1 MIWVKK
7 EREGGRRK
15 GGEQVDKEGEKTRK
29 QGKELEIKKVLSD
42 KATWYNEKCCT
53 DANRRLAVRY
63 TLDLIVFLR
72 SVLINRLILEFIRHF
87 TIIIINKRNT
97 RYE

>member
-1 MIWVKK
+1 MIWVEK

-15 GGEQVDKEGEKTRK
+15 GGEQVDKKGEKTRK

-53 DANRRLAVRY
+53 DANRRLAVRLYFRPYSIFEKCVNKSTY
-63 TLDLIVFLR
+63 TRVYTTFY
-72 SVLINRLILEFIRHF
+72 NH
-87 TIIIINKRNT
+87 NN
-97 RYE
+97 